1 MNKKILEILNHILTL
16 LVYSFILFK
25 NVKSVCFSV
34 GDSVFTLIAII
45 ISIMLMFYLWGVK
58 D

>member
-25 NVKSVCFSV
+25 NVKSSTFN
-34 GDSVFTLIAII
+34 VFDNTITLITIV
-45 ISIMLMFYLWGVK
+45 ISIILMFYVWSIK
-58 D
+58 E